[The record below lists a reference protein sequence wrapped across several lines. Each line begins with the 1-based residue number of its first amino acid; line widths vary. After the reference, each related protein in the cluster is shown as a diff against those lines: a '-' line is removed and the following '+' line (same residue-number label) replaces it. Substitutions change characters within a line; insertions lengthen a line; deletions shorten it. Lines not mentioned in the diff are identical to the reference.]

1 MKKILSNFIVLFT
14 PWIMLSGMNVTDLL
28 LGVVVTLIL
37 SWVIKEY
44 LDFSFGINF
53 PAQVFKFV
61 FIYIPYFLIQLV
73 KANIDV
79 MLIVLDPSLPIAPGF
94 VKLDTELKN
103 DYAKLIL
110 ANSITLTPGTL
121 SIDVDEENV
130 FIHWIN
136 LTGNTKEEEKE
147 NVFGKF
153 EEILGGIFNWLIQV

>member
-153 EEILGGIFNWLIQV
+153 EEILGGIFN